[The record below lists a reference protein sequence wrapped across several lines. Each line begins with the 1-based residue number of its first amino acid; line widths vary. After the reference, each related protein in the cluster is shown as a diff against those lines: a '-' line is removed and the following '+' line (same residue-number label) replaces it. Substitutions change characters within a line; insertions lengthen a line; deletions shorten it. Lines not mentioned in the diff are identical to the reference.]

1 MQRIGGEGT
10 GERTSMRTVATASLV
25 GATMEWYDFMLYGVA
40 SALVLG
46 PLFFPD
52 FSALAGTLAAFGT
65 YGIGFAARPIGGLIF
80 GHYGDKVGRK
90 SMLVLTLLIMGVA
103 TFLVGLLPT
112 FEQIGVWAPIL
123 LVLLRVFQGIGLG
136 GEYGGAA
143 LMTIE
148 HAPRDERGFW
158 GSLPQLGSPGGLLI
172 ATGVLSLFATLPE
185 EQFLAWGWRVP
196 FLLSAVLL
204 VVGLFIRLRIMETPA
219 FQEMQESGTEARMP
233 ILDLLRSYPR
243 NIALT
248 LGARLAET
256 AAFGVFNTF
265 AISYAGSQLGLP
277 EDRILNGVLIASAGQ
292 LLMFPVFGWLS
303 DRVGRRPMYMTGAA
317 VVGLMA
323 FPFFLLLNTEVTAL
337 VWLGLSFGFIFGNG
351 LMFSVQAT
359 FFSELFG
366 VRVRYSG
373 VSLAYQLGGVLGGFV
388 PFIATALLAAGGG
401 EPWLVS
407 TFLAAL
413 ALLALACTYLL
424 TETFRSDV
432 SETEVQASSRQPVGA
447 GER

>member
-1 MQRIGGEGT
+1 MERLGGEDT
-10 GERTSMRTVATASLV
+10 GQRTSMRTVATASLV

-52 FSALAGTLAAFGT
+52 FSELAGTLAAFGT

-80 GHYGDKVGRK
+80 GHYGDKIGRK
-90 SMLVLTLLIMGVA
+90 SMLVLTLLIMGVS
-103 TFLVGLLPT
+103 TFFVGLLPT
-112 FEQIGVWAPIL
+112 FDQIGIWAPIL
-123 LVLLRVFQGIGLG
+123 LVTLRVFQGIGLG

-148 HAPRDERGFW
+148 HAPRAQRGFW

-172 ATGVLSLFATLPE
+172 ATGALSLFATLPE
-185 EQFLAWGWRVP
+185 EQFLSWGWRVP

-219 FQEMQESGTEARMP
+219 FQEMRESGAEAQTP

-243 NIALT
+243 NILLA

-277 EDRILNGVLIASAGQ
+277 EDQILTGVLIASAGQ
-292 LLMFPVFGWLS
+292 IVMFPIFGALS
-303 DRVGRRPMYMTGAA
+303 DRVGRRPMYMIGAA
-317 VVGLMA
+317 VVGIMA

-337 VWLGLSFGFIFGNG
+337 VWFGLVFSFVFGNG

-407 TFLAAL
+407 AFLAAL
-413 ALLALACTYLL
+413 AVLALVCTYLL
-424 TETFRSDV
+424 TETFQADV
-432 SETEVQASSRQPVGA
+432 AEGEEGGPMRQPAGASS
-447 GER
+447 E